1 MEKQQLI
8 REAKNLSLHLR
19 ESREY
24 QAYTAARETAFA
36 NDTTKALIEQYHRL
50 QLKAQGDMLSCGK
63 AEDKTMEEL
72 KKLGELLQF
81 NPAAA
86 GFLMAEYGMNQLLSE
101 VYQALGQGL
110 DMSLPAMPQEEG
122 QA

>member
-72 KKLGELLQF
+72 KKLGELLLVR
-81 NPAAA
+81 PP
-86 GFLMAEYGMNQLLSE
+86 
-101 VYQALGQGL
+101 GL
-110 DMSLPAMPQEEG
+110 PWQDRLEH
-122 QA
+122 

>member
-36 NDTTKALIEQYHRL
+36 NETTKALIEQYHRL

-86 GFLMAEYGMNQLLSE
+86 GFLMAEYGLNQLLSE
-101 VYQALGQGL
+101 VYQAWGQGL
-110 DMSLPAMPQEEG
+110 DLSLPAMPQEEG
-122 QA
+122 KA

>member
-8 REAKNLSLHLR
+8 CEAKNLSLHLR

-81 NPAAA
+81 NPAAV
-86 GFLMAEYGMNQLLSE
+86 GFLMAEYGLNQLLSE

-110 DMSLPAMPQEEG
+110 DLSLPAMPQEEG
-122 QA
+122 KA